1 MQSNTI
7 IRFITQKSVKIP
19 ALRLIFCLILSI
31 GSVYN
36 TYAQQ
41 PAPAAL
47 PAGAP
52 SSPAPA
58 TIQNLP
64 TENAPKNAAKA
75 KSDNPRAQNS
85 AKSAQLSS
93 KNLASGKAD
102 SLKNA
107 QNAQVADDGVSP
119 EILARRKKIFGYD
132 IFNNKNVSFQPSQ
145 FMATA
150 RDYTVG
156 PGDELLIYI
165 YGYSQNQLK
174 ATVNNDGF
182 IFLERAGAI
191 FVSGNTIEE
200 VKKILINRLSKFYLG
215 MMGEGGNRP
224 ATTMEVTIGKLRT
237 IKVTVTGEAI
247 TPGSYSL
254 SSLSSALNALYQSG
268 GPTENGSFR
277 EIKVIRKNK
286 VIETIDLYEYLLRG
300 TLVAD
305 IRLQDNDNIFIP
317 VYTKQVEVVGNVKRP
332 GIYELTAKE
341 SLEKVFYYA
350 GNFSQNA
357 YTSRVKVRGLS
368 DRERTINDV
377 EKKDF
382 ATFTPSNGDEI
393 EVGLLLDRFANL
405 VLLNGA
411 VYRQGEYSL
420 TQNPTLLTLIKN
432 AEGLKGDAFTG
443 RINVIRTREDLSVE
457 SISLDLAAIINGT
470 QPDFEL
476 KREDVI
482 TITSKFDLAERGY
495 IRISGEVNNPDFFES
510 PYYYGVTLA
519 DLIVKAG
526 GLKESA
532 QNSQIE
538 VVRRKKDVNL
548 MSPTAQVSEVFR
560 FNVNRNLSLDV
571 DENKFM
577 LQPYDEVIIRK
588 APNYQPQTFVSIEG
602 EVLSPGEYGIIN
614 KDEKISDLLL
624 RAGGLTPQ
632 AYTAG
637 ATLVRTV
644 KLSAAEIDRR
654 QKSINLLSDDAKKGA
669 FQAVQISENTEES
682 VGINL
687 GEILKKPNGSED
699 LILQDGDILR
709 IPKRLETVRVQGE
722 VLYPTTIKFRGGTFM
737 DYVSQAGGFTSRS
750 LKRKCYVV
758 YPNGSIDRTRK
769 FLFVNIYPRIEPGTD
784 VIVPV
789 RTAAD
794 LDVNQ
799 SLNRIIG
806 ISTSLMTLITSVL
819 LFRTIR

>member
-7 IRFITQKSVKIP
+7 IRFITQKSIEIP
-19 ALRLIFCLILSI
+19 TLRLIFCLILSV
-31 GSVYN
+31 GSVLS
-36 TYAQQ
+36 THAQQ
-41 PAPAAL
+41 PAPAAQ

-58 TIQNLP
+58 TPQNQP
-64 TENAPKNAAKA
+64 KENTPKNANA
-75 KSDNPRAQNS
+75 KSDNPRTQNS
-85 AKSAQLSS
+85 GKAAQLSS
-93 KNLASGKAD
+93 KNLPSGKTD
-102 SLKNA
+102 STN
-107 QNAQVADDGVSP
+107 NAQVVQDGVSP

-145 FMATA
+145 FLATA

-182 IFLERAGAI
+182 IFLERAGAV
-191 FVSGNTIEE
+191 FVSGNTIDEI
-200 VKKILINRLSKFYLG
+200 KKILINRLSKFYLG
-215 MMGEGGNRP
+215 MMGQNGERP

-305 IRLQDNDNIFIP
+305 IRLQDNDNIFVP
-317 VYTKQVEVVGNVKRP
+317 VYSKQVEIIGNVKRP

-341 SLEKVFYYA
+341 SLERAFYYA

-368 DRERTINDV
+368 DRERTINEV

-382 ATFTPSNGDEI
+382 ATYTPSNGDEI

-411 VYRQGEYSL
+411 VYREGEYSL
-420 TQNPTLLTLIKN
+420 SQNPTLLTLIKN

-476 KREDVI
+476 KREDVV

-495 IRISGEVNNPDFFES
+495 VRISGEVNNPDFFET
-510 PYYYGVTLA
+510 PYYYGISLA
-519 DLIVKAG
+519 DVIVKAG
-526 GLKESA
+526 GMKESA
-532 QNSQIE
+532 QSAQVE

-548 MSPTAQVSEVFR
+548 MSATAQVSEVFR

-571 DENKFM
+571 DDNKFM
-577 LQPYDEVIIRK
+577 LQPYDEIIIRK

-614 KDEKISDLLL
+614 KDEKISDLLI

-644 KLSAAEIDRR
+644 KLSAAEIERR
-654 QKSINLLSDDAKKGA
+654 EKSINLLSNDASKGA
-669 FQAVQISENTEES
+669 FQAEQISENSEES

-699 LILQDGDILR
+699 LILQDGDLLR